1 MGNLLQAI
9 PQQPCHILAWFFSQS
24 YTTNWALEFHT
35 IYLFFGW
42 HLWKLGWHLPIV
54 CVQAISQELIVRGQL
69 GKLLSGSTTITTS
82 SNLPM
87 TLSDPPMTLLCHLW
101 YLQDAV
107 MFCNHPQLHLQCLRT
122 PAIIYDYIYDVYKH
136 MWTPLHIITHLC
148 TPSHI
153 ITHLHTPSHA
163 FELLQSSLDILGTDG
178 DLDRWKVRVTLDGG
192 SPITCSLVT
201 LLLH

>member
-101 YLQDAV
+101 YLHDAV
-107 MFCNHPQLHLQCLRT
+107 MFCNHPQLHPRQCLWT
-122 PAIIYDYIYDVYKH
+122 PAITSAMSENTCNHLQLYLWCLQTYANSYDVHKH
-136 MWTPLHIITHLC
+136 LWTPLHTITH
-148 TPSHI
+148 H
-153 ITHLHTPSHA
+153 HTPSHTLA
-163 FELLQSSLDILGTDG
+163 CLWAAPEFFGYPG
-178 DLDRWKVRVTLDGG
+178 DWWGPG
-192 SPITCSLVT
+192 QMEG
-201 LLLH
+201 